1 MPCSAV
7 IVWSLSMVPCAVYL
21 PRIMAQFSGARVVWV
36 LVCGSCAVNLGPVSG
51 CCRVQ
56 VWRSALAVALK
67 MGKRG
72 GGAEAPFGMPGMQ
85 GRKRPPSHSG
95 RSNGGKPSK
104 ISQLRDRATKA
115 EECAAEAERRALA
128 LEAERSAAQQRAE
141 LAEKQAAEAERRAT
155 AAEAERSAIQ
165 QHAELADKQA
175 AELRSRLSELERQLA
190 TAEAEARENKELVVH
205 IAPRP
210 ASWPL

>member
-1 MPCSAV
+1 MLCCHCLVVVYGAV
-7 IVWSLSMVPCAVYL
+7 CCVSSTHNGTILWRACGLG
-21 PRIMAQFSGARVVWV
+21 SGLWQ
-36 LVCGSCAVNLGPVSG
+36 LCCELGPGERLLQGASLALSS
-51 CCRVQ
+51 CRCPQ
-56 VWRSALAVALK
+56 D
-67 MGKRG
+67 GKAG

-115 EECAAEAERRALA
+115 AECAAEAERRALA